1 MRIVAVGLWFAVMQK
16 TFWLVLGWMLVAVGV
31 VLLPAPIPV
40 PLIGVMP
47 ILIGL
52 AILTTHSK
60 NMRRRLQF
68 TRHRFDW
75 LSRRLDGFAHRV
87 PDMVKSMIHRTRPNA
102 IHRHARIQSR
112 RDDGNN

>member
-1 MRIVAVGLWFAVMQK
+1 MRLAVLGARNGAVQK
-16 TFWLVLGWMLVAVGV
+16 TFWLVIGWVLVVVGI

-60 NMRRRLQF
+60 NMRRRLQY

-75 LSRRLDGFAHRV
+75 LSRRLDSFAHRV
-87 PDMVKSMIHRTRPNA
+87 PEMVKSMIHRTRPHA
-102 IHRHARIQSR
+102 IHRHTRIQSR
-112 RDDGNN
+112 RDGEK